1 MWICIILLIEKDELE
16 GIANQEICDTWLDD
30 LVELVYLTNTRQY
43 VAWRLKFHQ
52 YGRHRYNLEV
62 VPYSYVIRDKVPPPK
77 FNTLIKE
84 LILFASS
91 DGGVDWF
98 ASSGYG

>member
-1 MWICIILLIEKDELE
+1 MELAYLID
-16 GIANQEICDTWLDD
+16 
-30 LVELVYLTNTRQY
+30 TRQY
-43 VAWRLKFHQ
+43 VAWRPKFHQ

-77 FNTLIKE
+77 FNTLMKE

-91 DGGVDWF
+91 DGGVDLF
-98 ASSGYG
+98 ASSGHG